1 MTKLK
6 LISVAIL
13 IATASV
19 AHAQTAAPLPGD
31 QGLSS
36 VNKNLEKNPE
46 NKGLLNA
53 SEKHKQNQIKHEA
66 QAEKRIEKRAE
77 RIERKEEHAERK
89 AERIERR
96 AEHREAVG
104 HPARIDR
111 PGK

>member
-13 IATASV
+13 LATASV

-53 SEKHKQNQIKHEA
+53 EEKLKQNQIKHKA
-66 QAEKRIEKRAE
+66 QAEKRIE
-77 RIERKEEHAERK
+77 RKEERTESK

-96 AEHREAVG
+96 TERRESVG
-104 HPARIDR
+104 RPAKIER

>member
-13 IATASV
+13 LATASV

-31 QGLSS
+31 QGITS
-36 VNKNLEKNPE
+36 VNKNLEKNPD

-53 SEKHKQNQIKHEA
+53 DEKLKQNQIKHKA
-66 QAEKRIEKRAE
+66 QAEKRLEK
-77 RIERKEEHAERK
+77 KEERSERK
-89 AERIERR
+89 AERNETHT
-96 AEHREAVG
+96 EHHEAAG
-104 HPARIDR
+104 RPARVERPAKVDR